1 MGTKAPEQVK
11 KTNKPRPT
19 VKCDVCG
26 RKFLTVSAWK
36 SHYKFLHAK
45 SDSDK
50 RIAFKKQDTARLLK
64 KKLVPVHL
72 LKRVNPP
79 VVKKVEKILEP
90 VKTPDLAVKSP
101 SVTKKAEFECPVCS
115 LKYPVYFTAF
125 RHIQKNHCVDENG
138 EKVAPNSPHL
148 VKPIRIETCAS
159 CSQEIRSTIPH
170 DCPQM
175 KATKDQYLCLGCDQV
190 FCGLVLFQHHV
201 KGLHAD
207 EAQNYFFPSR
217 KEFEEWKTELQ
228 EAISIEFTRLNKQ
241 KGKEIYHCSYQTT
254 TSSTATR
261 LCPSSIS
268 VREYSRGVHVCYYTE
283 HCEHTVIDIP
293 LESNQYNISLYTRDM
308 DDGKLEAS
316 EYNDL
321 YAEFK
326 NVLRTIMV
334 DAAKVD
340 IAMLKD
346 LLGRALEMTA
356 VLKNY
361 YEDDEKSLTTTLIT
375 KNLSDDQIS
384 KTLDGLKP
392 KSKRKQSFES
402 RSDIEVVKKV
412 KKVPVAI
419 ENGMTTRLNRS
430 SSNKSVK
437 FSKSLKLKNEK
448 VTTTQELQE
457 LLEEGTST
465 PPRSAKKRTEDP
477 LKGVLKK
484 GEELQQKIE
493 IKKVE
498 EPARPLLQSPTSFN
512 DSYKHFVNQ
521 NFKNV
526 TDKVTEISIPVLKP
540 KATETSTPIKTKSI
554 VTSTPL
560 KTKATETNTPLKSK
574 STETNT
580 PLKSKSTE
588 SSTPSKTKSSVKKKE
603 VVKTK
608 IGQFKVKPSSPKNM
622 SPKSPKIV
630 KEVKQMPLT
639 PLPLKVK
646 PDIKYIVKEQ
656 ENDCNILI
664 LKI

>member
-11 KTNKPRPT
+11 KTNKPRPA

-50 RIAFKKQDTARLLK
+50 RIPFKKQDNTKLLK
-64 KKLVPVHL
+64 KKLVPLH

-79 VVKKVEKILEP
+79 EAKKVEKTVEP
-90 VKTPDLAVKSP
+90 VKTPELAVKSP
-101 SVTKKAEFECPVCS
+101 SASKKAEFECPVCS

-125 RHIQKNHCVDENG
+125 RHIQKNHCIDDKG
-138 EKVAPNSPHL
+138 EKVAPNSPLL

-159 CSQEIRSTIPH
+159 CCQEIRSTVPH
-170 DCPQM
+170 DCPKMQ
-175 KATKDQYLCLGCDQV
+175 ASKDQYLCLGCDQV

-207 EAQNYFFPSR
+207 DAQNYFFPSR

-228 EAISIEFTRLNKQ
+228 EGISIEFTRLNKQ

-254 TSSTATR
+254 SSSNATR

-268 VREYSRGVHVCYYTE
+268 VREYSRGVHVCYFKE
-283 HCEHTVIDIP
+283 HCEHTVTDVP
-293 LESNQYNISLYTRDM
+293 LQNNQYNISLYTRDA
-308 DDGKLEAS
+308 DDSKLEAG

-326 NVLRTIMV
+326 NVLKSIMV

-361 YEDDEKSLTTTLIT
+361 YDEDHEKDLSTTLIN
-375 KNLSDDQIS
+375 KNLSDEQIS
-384 KTLDGLKP
+384 KTLDSLKP
-392 KSKRKQSFES
+392 KSKRKQSFEKKT
-402 RSDIEVVKKV
+402 DIEVAKKV
-412 KKVPVAI
+412 KKTPAHI

-430 SSNKSVK
+430 STTINKSVT
-437 FSKSLKLKNEK
+437 FSKNIQKKNEK
-448 VTTTQELQE
+448 TTIAKELQE
-457 LLEEGTST
+457 LLEEESTNTPKSTLKKPESINT
-465 PPRSAKKRTEDP
+465 PPKST
-477 LKGVLKK
+477 LKK
-484 GEELQQKIE
+484 PESTNTTPKITLRKPEELLKPL
-493 IKKVE
+493 KKVE
-498 EPARPLLQSPTSFN
+498 EPLKKMEIKSEESARSLIQSPTSFN

-521 NFKNV
+521 NFKTV
-526 TDKVTEISIPVLKP
+526 AD
-540 KATETSTPIKTKSI
+540 
-554 VTSTPL
+554 TSTPL
-560 KTKATETNTPLKSK
+560 KTKAT
-574 STETNT
+574 
-580 PLKSKSTE
+580 
-588 SSTPSKTKSSVKKKE
+588 VKKKE

-608 IGQFKVKPSSPKNM
+608 IGQFKVKPSSPKSV
-622 SPKSPKIV
+622 SPKSPKVV
-630 KEVKQMPLT
+630 KEKQEPVTLV
-639 PLPLKVK
+639 PLKVK
-646 PDIKYIVKEQ
+646 PDIKYIIKEQ